1 MFLHIGEGHMIP
13 EKDIVLIGDLESAGE
28 SEITGEFLTISEE
41 EGFIINHFEDK
52 VSSFVL
58 TGEIIYLSIISST
71 TLRNRLKRSIKGTE
85 GFDEG

>member
-41 EGFIINHFEDK
+41 EGFIINHFEDE